1 MRLAY
6 IALISV
12 ALLSAACSTSIDGS
26 AVKESGTAKGPTVDI
41 SRLDVGPYPTKPSQ
55 PLGVT
60 GDPLRG
66 VLVEAQRMANNVVGP
81 WEVDSTVT
89 GSLGLAATV
98 LLNAP
103 DLANIGPEPL
113 RAVRGPP
120 RFIHI
125 FA

>member
-6 IALISV
+6 IALVSV
-12 ALLSAACSTSIDGS
+12 ALLSTACPTAVDGS
-26 AVKESGTAKGPTVDI
+26 AVKESGAPPAPTIDI
-41 SRLDVGPYPTKPSQ
+41 SKLDVGPYPTKPSQ

-89 GSLGLAATV
+89 GSFGFGATV
-98 LLNAP
+98 LLKAQDP
-103 DLANIGPEPL
+103 ANIRPEPF
-113 RAVRGPP
+113 RPAHVHHS
-120 RFIHI
+120 FI
-125 FA
+125 